1 MVNPFFKQL
10 TKGSKVKVDPTE
22 LLKKKFGKLVK
33 EDELPLEAPVTPVTK
48 KEVVKEPPT
57 IKPETETA
65 FEMDTV
71 KAAGVTEEDIL
82 NIRET
87 FIETHEKELY
97 DEAVTLCHLH
107 HLRLHSIYG
116 KRPKLITAMKQKR
129 WVEKQRVKHGM
140 V

>member
-1 MVNPFFKQL
+1 MNFKRDLVKYVRDKAKSRYQKSNNCYICGDTENLDFHHFFGL
-10 TKGSKVKVDPTE
+10 TE
-22 LLKKKFGKLVK
+22 LLERWLKKNNI
-33 EDELPLEAPVTPVTK
+33 
-48 KEVVKEPPT
+48 VVE
-57 IKPETETA
+57 
-65 FEMDTV
+65 
-71 KAAGVTEEDIL
+71 TEEDIL

-87 FIETHEKELY
+87 FIQKHEKELY

-129 WVEKQRVKHGM
+129 WVEKQRAKHGM